1 MEGFAQ
7 RPSLFIQLP
16 MVNTLTFQTR
26 SRPIQIIR
34 NSDPL
39 SATHIGLRLSPTELN
54 GMMDR
59 FSFPF
64 VTTHF
69 ISESFVTRSRPTICH
84 RAIFHAHF
92 SPVFSTMSP
101 THSFTS
107 FTLPLLSL
115 FSTLLSRYRLAI
127 RLTTLTNS
135 YDLMTIP
142 FILFLFFIHT
152 LSFDEM
158 RT

>member
-1 MEGFAQ
+1 MC
-7 RPSLFIQLP
+7 PLF
-16 MVNTLTFQTR
+16 TR
-26 SRPIQIIR
+26 WVRARRI
-34 NSDPL
+34 
-39 SATHIGLRLSPTELN
+39 
-54 GMMDR
+54 
-59 FSFPF
+59 
-64 VTTHF
+64 V
-69 ISESFVTRSRPTICH
+69 SEPTINSQCTHWVYCPSPPVSSRVPAISLMASTASVPTPVPAPAPAIPSSCH

-92 SPVFSTMSP
+92 SPVFSTLSP

-107 FTLPLLSL
+107 FTIPLFSSL
-115 FSTLLSRYRLAI
+115 STLLSRYRLAI

-142 FILFLFFIHT
+142 FILFLFFFHT